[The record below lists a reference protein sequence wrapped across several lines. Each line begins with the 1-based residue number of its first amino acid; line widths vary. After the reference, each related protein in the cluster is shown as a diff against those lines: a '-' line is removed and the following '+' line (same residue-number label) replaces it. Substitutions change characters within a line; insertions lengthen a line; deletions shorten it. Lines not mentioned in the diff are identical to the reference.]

1 MATSAFKSTTRRLS
15 IVGAGGGGPDDSSSS
30 SSNGKPPHRRSRSLS
45 RFSRRLLSELEEEDY
60 RAAPRGKF
68 VNTVRGSDFQEISLD
83 DLALQFFSSK
93 DNNSNDDKSSKNGKS
108 NNDEEINSGE
118 RSRGSEI
125 GRWASET
132 ASSARRGR
140 SVSRHHR
147 EPAFEDKK
155 VVSNGSSAKIGNSEA
170 NSRRRRS
177 LSVARYRRSGSEV
190 KAKVHCFVY
199 FCECVFV
206 FYSVIV
212 SEEFCLF
219 YGSKFVNLSE
229 NEVKGN

>member
-15 IVGAGGGGPDDSSSS
+15 IGGGGGGADDSSSS
-30 SSNGKPPHRRSRSLS
+30 SSNGKPQHRRSRSVS
-45 RFSRRLLSELEEEDY
+45 RFSRRLPSELEEEDY
-60 RAAPRGKF
+60 RGAPRGKF

-83 DLALQFFSSK
+83 DLALEFFSSK
-93 DNNSNDDKSSKNGKS
+93 ENNSNDDRSSKNGKS

-118 RSRGSEI
+118 RGRSLSGSRGSEI

-155 VVSNGSSAKIGNSEA
+155 VVSNGSSSKIGNSEA

-177 LSVARYRRSGSEV
+177 LSVARYRRSDAEV
-190 KAKVHCFVY
+190 KA
-199 FCECVFV
+199 
-206 FYSVIV
+206 
-212 SEEFCLF
+212 
-219 YGSKFVNLSE
+219 
-229 NEVKGN
+229 